1 MFIYHIERG
10 CIVLGKGEVVKRLKE
25 HLQYCIK
32 RHGKVKSTHKEYCIQ
47 YIMDFL
53 FVGRVEAKKIYDCE
67 VIGC

>member
-1 MFIYHIERG
+1 M
-10 CIVLGKGEVVKRLKE
+10 GKSEVIKRLKD

-32 RHGKVKSTHKEYCIQ
+32 NHNIINKKDKEYCIR

-67 VIGC
+67 VM